1 MFQNRNFE
9 PFHDSVEGG
18 HARESQPEEVVD
30 AADEIAAENSDRDE
44 QDVHVELL
52 QENGVMRL
60 IFSRQIYPFNHL

>member
-1 MFQNRNFE
+1 M
-9 PFHDSVEGG
+9 EGG

-52 QENGVMRL
+52 QENGVMWL
-60 IFSRQIYPFNHL
+60 IFSRQFFPHNMFSGNCEVEKILKN

>member
-1 MFQNRNFE
+1 M
-9 PFHDSVEGG
+9 EGG